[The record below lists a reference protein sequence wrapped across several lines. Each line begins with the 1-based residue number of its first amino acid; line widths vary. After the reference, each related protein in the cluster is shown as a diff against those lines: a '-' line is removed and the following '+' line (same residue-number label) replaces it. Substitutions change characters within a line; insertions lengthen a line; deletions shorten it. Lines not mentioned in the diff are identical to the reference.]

1 MANRVVLRLCLV
13 LGRAASQH
21 LPAVCNCIAYLILM
35 LLCALRPRLFFF
47 ICRINLCVCG
57 GARGLELVH
66 RECGG
71 SFWVSPVEEVCSHVV
86 ICN

>member
-1 MANRVVLRLCLV
+1 MQLHSVSYRHA
-13 LGRAASQH
+13 
-21 LPAVCNCIAYLILM
+21 
-35 LLCALRPRLFFF
+35 ALRPAASLVFL
-47 ICRINLCVCG
+47 ICRINLCVWG